1 MNAVVRT
8 RTIYIESSKQG
19 NDDSKKAATT
29 NEVSCKYSS
38 LYSKSSATKNKSNLK
53 LNSKSTHGIVENQP
67 HLPRCC
73 YVRHKALHETPAI
86 LEGRGAKGE
95 ELPKALL
102 RKETTDKGKNVEES
116 KEVKDSEKE
125 LVKLVTKGTENLN
138 IKESKGKSGAKPKMC
153 VCAPTTHEDS
163 FKCRL
168 HRKESAT
175 HKSK

>member
-67 HLPRCC
+67 HLPRFSRIRAQLE
-73 YVRHKALHETPAI
+73 RHKH
-86 LEGRGAKGE
+86 
-95 ELPKALL
+95 
-102 RKETTDKGKNVEES
+102 
-116 KEVKDSEKE
+116 DSRMK
-125 LVKLVTKGTENLN
+125 VKLSRV
-138 IKESKGKSGAKPKMC
+138 
-153 VCAPTTHEDS
+153 DS
-163 FKCRL
+163 L
-168 HRKESAT
+168 
-175 HKSK
+175 